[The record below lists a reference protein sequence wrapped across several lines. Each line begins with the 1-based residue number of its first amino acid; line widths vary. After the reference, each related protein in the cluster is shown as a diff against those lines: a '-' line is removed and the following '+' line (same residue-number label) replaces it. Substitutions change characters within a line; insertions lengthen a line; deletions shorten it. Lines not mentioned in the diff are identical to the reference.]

1 MMKMKPWM
9 KDLRWKMRGKFRPS
23 EEMWR
28 EKRENGEK
36 RDEDEVESEGMC
48 QMKLEMSL

>member
-1 MMKMKPWM
+1 MEV
-9 KDLRWKMRGKFRPS
+9 RVRIC
-23 EEMWR
+23 EVMWR

-48 QMKLEMSL
+48 QMKLEMCF

>member
-1 MMKMKPWM
+1 MEV
-9 KDLRWKMRGKFRPS
+9 RVRIC
-23 EEMWR
+23 EVMWR

-48 QMKLEMSL
+48 KMKWEMSFMRGSAAKMS